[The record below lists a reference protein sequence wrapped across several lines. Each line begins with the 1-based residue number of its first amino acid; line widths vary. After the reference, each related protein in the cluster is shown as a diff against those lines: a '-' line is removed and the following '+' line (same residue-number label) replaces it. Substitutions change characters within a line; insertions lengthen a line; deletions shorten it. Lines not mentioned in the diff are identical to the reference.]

1 MQTTE
6 NKTIRER
13 NNRQTKRNKRKPKV
27 TNYLN
32 SKINHLKKLFSKAKE
47 ICYNYSNNFID
58 IEC

>member
-32 SKINHLKKLFSKAKE
+32 SKINHLKKS
-47 ICYNYSNNFID
+47 YSVRRKRFAI
-58 IEC
+58 ITQIILLI

>member
-32 SKINHLKKLFSKAKE
+32 SKINHLK
-47 ICYNYSNNFID
+47 NR
-58 IEC
+58 

>member
-32 SKINHLKKLFSKAKE
+32 SKINHLILFLYISCVADRNSAE
-47 ICYNYSNNFID
+47 YI
-58 IEC
+58 

>member
-6 NKTIRER
+6 NKIIRER

-27 TNYLN
+27 TNYQN
-32 SKINHLKKLFSKAKE
+32 SKINHLKILFIKAKE
-47 ICYNYSNNFID
+47 ICYNYSNDFID

>member
-27 TNYLN
+27 TNYPN
-32 SKINHLKKLFSKAKE
+32 SKINHLKKS
-47 ICYNYSNNFID
+47 
-58 IEC
+58 